1 MLIPRKYLLD
11 TCTCIALI
19 KQDSNVIKQIRQ
31 VGIDQCKISDITLAE
46 LYFGAFKSEKEK
58 HFDDVVEIM
67 NLFEQYPINALRK
80 YGEIRW
86 ILERKGKPIGDMDMF
101 IAATALEE
109 DLILVTG
116 NVKHFKHIPGLM
128 IENWIEGQGG
138 SFHNP

>member
-1 MLIPRKYLLD
+1 MQMLSHGTYLLD

-19 KQDSNVIKQIRQ
+19 KEKPSVVEHIRQ
-31 VGIDQCKISDITLAE
+31 VGIDECKVSDITLAE
-46 LYFGAFKSEKEK
+46 LFFGAFKSERKE
-58 HFDDVVEIM
+58 HFEDVIDIM

-86 ILERKGKPIGDMDMF
+86 MLESKGKSIGDMDLF

-116 NVKHFKHIPGLM
+116 NVRHFERIPGLK
-128 IENWIEGQGG
+128 IENWMEY
-138 SFHNP
+138 